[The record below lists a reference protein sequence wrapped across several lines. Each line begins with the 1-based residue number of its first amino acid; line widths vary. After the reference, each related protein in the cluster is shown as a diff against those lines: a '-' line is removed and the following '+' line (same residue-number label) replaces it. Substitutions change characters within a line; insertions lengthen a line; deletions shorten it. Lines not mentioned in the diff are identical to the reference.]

1 MRCLIPHN
9 RSAELID
16 DADISVVNGEYRE
29 LVELPGYGLRKG
41 VEVTL
46 FEERDGQSGVMYR
59 AVHDLPSCV
68 GNAVGMSVEG
78 RGATEDEAGR
88 NLGSKLAEIY
98 KAYRSRESV
107 LPPDA
112 EMQGRYLDTILFVP
126 HDQNSLKGFDW

>member
-1 MRCLIPHN
+1 MVNMRCLIPHN

-68 GNAVGMSVEG
+68 
-78 RGATEDEAGR
+78 
-88 NLGSKLAEIY
+88 
-98 KAYRSRESV
+98 
-107 LPPDA
+107 
-112 EMQGRYLDTILFVP
+112 
-126 HDQNSLKGFDW
+126 